1 MVSNAAPGLLNLRY
15 LNARDGFRSGI
26 EMMQQSARL
35 MGGFIPGSGLFC
47 DWRELDNKFEAFR
60 LFQYADRELGL
71 PVDRL
76 PIDDIVRRALTRE
89 AFRAIWIIEGIGH
102 IQGTASS
109 LSVEGLLTVGAASSL
124 PDRAMIPLHAGMGT
138 AFGEKLLA
146 GLGST
151 PSAWEILETVE
162 RLVDTC

>member
-1 MVSNAAPGLLNLRY
+1 MIAKLGV
-15 LNARDGFRSGI
+15 LNAREGFRSGI
-26 EMMQQSARL
+26 EVMQQSARL

-76 PIDDIVRRALTRE
+76 PIDDIVRRAFTRDS
-89 AFRAIWIIEGIGH
+89 FRAIWIVEGIGH
-102 IQGTASS
+102 IKGTAS
-109 LSVEGLLTVGAASSL
+109 GL

-146 GLGST
+146 GLGSN
-151 PSAWEILETVE
+151 PSTWEIQDIVE
-162 RLVDTC
+162 RFVDTC